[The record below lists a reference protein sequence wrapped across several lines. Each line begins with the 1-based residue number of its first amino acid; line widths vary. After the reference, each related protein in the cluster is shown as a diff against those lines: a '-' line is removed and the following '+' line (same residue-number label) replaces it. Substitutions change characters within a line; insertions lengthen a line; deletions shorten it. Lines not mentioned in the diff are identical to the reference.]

1 MTRLQALIASIE
13 QATQLLDTAVE
24 QQRTMLTLQFS
35 QKITTAYQKVSLA
48 EKQIQVKNTRS
59 PNC

>member
-24 QQRTMLTLQFS
+24 QQRAMFTLQFS

>member
-24 QQRTMLTLQFS
+24 QQRAMLTLQFS

>member
-24 QQRTMLTLQFS
+24 QQRAMLTLQFS
-35 QKITTAYQKVSLA
+35 QKITTTYQKVSLA